1 MLTSWTMITSK
12 VIYKMAKHVAIINW
26 NFWNLPIVP
35 LLRTP
40 LQGLLSNSRLRSYVD
55 QSWSSDTIASSS
67 GWLISRCLCFD
78 SSFSCLCNHLWYCEP
93 KFLFFFLLVKLF
105 SSVES
110 IIFPNQ
116 MTCSILS
123 AIVTRPE
130 NIAQSFQ
137 PGSQSTGPWKC
148 WKINWSSPF
157 PTNED

>member
-1 MLTSWTMITSK
+1 LVKTINWVYEIMQDYKDVFMSFYREPLSGCLVVNQRKRHNWKTNSLFHWILEKRLNNKDFMLTSWAMITSK

-93 KFLFFFLLVKLF
+93 KFLFFFF
-105 SSVES
+105 
-110 IIFPNQ
+110 
-116 MTCSILS
+116 
-123 AIVTRPE
+123 
-130 NIAQSFQ
+130 
-137 PGSQSTGPWKC
+137 
-148 WKINWSSPF
+148 
-157 PTNED
+157 